1 MNNETNEAAEYPPVR
16 PEIMAEIV
24 AVDCHLADLILKA
37 QGNARE
43 LDELVGMLDAHLAS
57 CEFDR
62 DSLLLGVPDRCPSPA
77 LPTITDLPA
86 GEQRLIF
93 EAALFGAVGLE
104 TLRLLTHADVQF
116 LINKLSQGV
125 NIIASEMTEQ
135 QITEALHKH
144 LKMHNE
150 NLVKQ
155 VFHSKIQSE
164 NTQKKTSG

>member
-1 MNNETNEAAEYPPVR
+1 MNNETNEAAKYPAAR
-16 PEIMAEIV
+16 PEIMAQIV
-24 AVDCHLADLILKA
+24 AIDCQLADLILKS

-86 GEQRLIF
+86 NEQRLIF

-116 LINKLSQGV
+116 LINKLSEGV
-125 NIIASEMTEQ
+125 NIIASEMTEE
-135 QITEALHKH
+135 QITESLHKH

-150 NLVKQ
+150 NLSKQ
-155 VFHSKIQSE
+155 IFRSNFQAK
-164 NTQKKTSG
+164 NN